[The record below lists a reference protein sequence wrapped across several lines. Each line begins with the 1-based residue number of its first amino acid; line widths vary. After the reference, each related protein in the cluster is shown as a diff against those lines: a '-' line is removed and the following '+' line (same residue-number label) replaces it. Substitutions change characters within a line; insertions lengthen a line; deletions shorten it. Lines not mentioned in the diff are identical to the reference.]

1 MNIEHQLFPNFQF
14 TIKIND
20 FRVGAFGFLNGRTE
34 GAPGNM
40 GIYDQS
46 LALNW
51 IEDNIESFGG
61 DPNKLVP
68 FGQSAGAI
76 SIGILMTYY
85 KTKYLFSRAI
95 TQSGGFIIPQFT
107 KSYENSF
114 KFARLVGCLKNQ
126 EYYDSLPDEVV
137 KCLKETSFE
146 KLQNVRKSS
155 AIYIFIKRL

>member
-1 MNIEHQLFPNFQF
+1 LFANFQF
-14 TIKIND
+14 TIRINYS
-20 FRVGAFGFLNGRTE
+20 RVGAFGFLNARTE

-51 IEDNIESFGG
+51 IEDNIKSFGG

-95 TQSGGFIIPQFT
+95 TQSGGFIIPQFS

-114 KFARLVGCLKNQ
+114 KFARLVGCLNEEIEKNQ
-126 EYYDSLPDEVV
+126 ENYNSLPDEVV

-155 AIYIFIKRL
+155 IIYIFIQRL